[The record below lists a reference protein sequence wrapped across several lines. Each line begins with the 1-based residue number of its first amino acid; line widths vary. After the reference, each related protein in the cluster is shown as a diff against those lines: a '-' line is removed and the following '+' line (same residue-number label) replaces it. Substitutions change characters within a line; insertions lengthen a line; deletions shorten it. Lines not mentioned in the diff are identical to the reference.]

1 MPFMMIF
8 LLSPSLPWTGGTSAY
23 VAIQKTGDGVRAL
36 RRIIFLDELKMPKK
50 PDVKRANEDLSSTA
64 WDHWQYF

>member
-1 MPFMMIF
+1 MFFTIF
-8 LLSPSLPWTGGTSAY
+8 LLSPSLPWTDGTSAY

-36 RRIIFLDELKMPKK
+36 QRTIFLDELKMPKK
-50 PDVKRANEDLSSTA
+50 PYVKPANEDLSSTA